1 MATQVAVEGMSR
13 FEEEAGRSVGI
24 VGDRR
29 DDRERLIGGAGWHPH
44 VLLHPAAVGGL
55 VLVLIA
61 PAGIRIFEQI
71 HQAFAL
77 LRLVAVIVDADHV
90 TEGVESDFLGVA
102 DAVREDFE
110 AGAVGFAPQ
119 HASFMRI
126 GEAAAFLAHDVRAFV
141 SHRPIDA
148 SVRAEP

>member
-1 MATQVAVEGMSR
+1 MPAQVAVEGVSGL
-13 FEEEAGRSVGI
+13 EEEAGWSVGI

-29 DDRERLIGGAGWHPH
+29 DDRERLVGGAGRHPH
-44 VLLHPAAVGGL
+44 ILLHPATVGGL
-55 VLVLIA
+55 VLVLVA
-61 PAGIRIFEQI
+61 PAGIRTFEQI
-71 HQAFAL
+71 HQALTLF
-77 LRLVAVIVDADHV
+77 RLVAVIVDADHV
-90 TEGVESDFLGVA
+90 AEGVESDLLGVA

-110 AGAVGFAPQ
+110 AGAVRFAPQ

-126 GEAAAFLAHDVRAFV
+126 GEVAAFFAHDVRAFV